1 MALLWLAY
9 SKTFLYYIWN
19 LAEKRYMEQWLVTQD
34 KRITLNDF
42 HLSTKKI
49 VQGLFELGVGH
60 GDSVALLL
68 RNGIEFLEVTYA
80 AGLLGAYPVP
90 INWHFKESEIV
101 YILLNSDAKLIVAHT
116 DLATK
121 IPLILENKI
130 PLILVEPSLELQTAY
145 KLKSRGLPPPTL
157 PHKFGIHG
165 KKI

>member
-1 MALLWLAY
+1 
-9 SKTFLYYIWN
+9 
-19 LAEKRYMEQWLVTQD
+19 MEQWLITQD